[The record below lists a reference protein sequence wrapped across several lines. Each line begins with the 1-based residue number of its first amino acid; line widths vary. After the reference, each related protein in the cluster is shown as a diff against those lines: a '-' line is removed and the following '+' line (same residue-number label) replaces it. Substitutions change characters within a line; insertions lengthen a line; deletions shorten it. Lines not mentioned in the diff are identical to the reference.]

1 MIIDKE
7 IIVESI
13 EKYGMRLQTVVCM
26 EELAELIK
34 ELSKILRCK
43 KNQENLIEELAD
55 VYICLETIK
64 QINIVD
70 DNKLQCEIY
79 RKQERQRKRMLE
91 SKSDLRINEDS
102 GK

>member
-7 IIVESI
+7 IINESI
-13 EKYGMRLQTVVCM
+13 KKYGIGMQTVVCM

-34 ELSKILRCK
+34 ELSKILRGK

-91 SKSDLRINEDS
+91 SKSEN
-102 GK
+102 G

>member
-1 MIIDKE
+1 MKIDKE
-7 IIVESI
+7 TIVESI
-13 EKYGMRLQTVVCM
+13 EKYGIEKQTVVCM
-26 EELAELIK
+26 EELAELIQ
-34 ELSKILRCK
+34 ELSKILRGK

-79 RKQERQRKRMLE
+79 RKQERQRKRLME
-91 SKSDLRINEDS
+91 VEE
-102 GK
+102 

>member
-7 IIVESI
+7 IIEESI
-13 EKYGMRLQTVVCM
+13 YLYGELLQTVVCM
-26 EELAELIK
+26 EELAELTQQ
-34 ELSKILRCK
+34 LSKNIRK
-43 KNQENLIEELAD
+43 SSNEEDLISEIAD
-55 VYICLETIK
+55 VYICLDMITA
-64 QINIVD
+64 INNID
-70 DNKLQCEIY
+70 SNKIQCEIY